1 MKLRKIISF
10 LTIVFILFLTASCEM
25 GGNQVKITS
34 VSADPDAF
42 ASEVILNNYDLRDWN
57 IIVTYSDGEQRVVQ
71 VGYNMLSINDTAK
84 LSQVG
89 EHDIVFTYEGVSFT
103 HHLKITYPTH
113 EELEALVN
121 DVIAQEL
128 VPSVTKEN
136 FVLPSTR
143 ENVNITWSFESSYLT
158 RQGTKA
164 VVTRPSMSSGDE
176 VVTLHAEFS
185 IYDYVATHDYEVT
198 ILAYGQEEVDDYLR
212 EVESYFNV
220 PSSVTDALE
229 LLFMYE
235 EATIKWTSSN
245 TSVIVIDNARQSV
258 TVNPVV
264 SETSVSLSFEI
275 TYMGDTYSDFQAINI
290 RVIPKINV
298 TKAPSV
304 SGLKVEN
311 KVASWNKASGV
322 TSYAVYVGSRL
333 AGTTAENSLDLS
345 SLLVSNGTY
354 RVSVVSLSGGAYN
367 TDSDPVTVTTAVTD
381 GLSYNGTYYNSVNL
395 NVAGAQLKS
404 TLRTLITRTHTSIRT
419 YENLKTD
426 LARADALLDN
436 PNKVLLIYSRYA
448 VQAKWSSGG
457 TYWNR
462 EHVWAQSIGWFSTS
476 DAGADA
482 HHLRPEDPTVNSTRG
497 NLPFGKVTGG
507 KQAMLSSANGGGG
520 SNCYYGG
527 GYFEPQD
534 AAKGDVARILFYL
547 FVRYS
552 EADRY
557 NVTVIA
563 QSWTLLLQWNELD
576 PVDEWEMNRND
587 VVESIQG
594 NRNPFID
601 YPSLAS
607 DIWG

>member
-1 MKLRKIISF
+1 
-10 LTIVFILFLTASCEM
+10 
-25 GGNQVKITS
+25 
-34 VSADPDAF
+34 
-42 ASEVILNNYDLRDWN
+42 
-57 IIVTYSDGEQRVVQ
+57 
-71 VGYNMLSINDTAK
+71 MLSINDTAK

-103 HHLKITYPTH
+103 HHLKITYPAH

-128 VPSVTKEN
+128 VPTVTKEN

-143 ENVNITWSFESSYLT
+143 ENVNITWSFESSYLN

-185 IYDYVATHDYEVT
+185 IYDYVATHDYQVT

-304 SGLKVEN
+304 TGLKVEN

-322 TSYAVYVGSRL
+322 TSYAVYVGNRL

-395 NVAGAQLKS
+395 NVVGSQLKS

-552 EADRY
+552 ESDRY

>member
-1 MKLRKIISF
+1 MKFRKLISF
-10 LTIVFILFLTASCEM
+10 LTIVFILFLTAACEM

-57 IIVTYSDGEQRVVQ
+57 IIVTYSDGETKTVQ
-71 VGYNMLSINDTAK
+71 VTYNMLSLADTAK
-84 LSQVG
+84 LTQVG
-89 EHDIVFTYEGVSFT
+89 EHDLTFTYEGVSFT
-103 HHLKITYPTH
+103 HHLKITFPSE
-113 EELEALVN
+113 EELSALVAE
-121 DVIAQEL
+121 VMEQEL
-128 VPSVTKEN
+128 VPSETTEN

-143 ENVNITWSFESSYLT
+143 ENVNISWSFESSYLT

-185 IYDYVATHDYEVT
+185 IYDYTATRDYQVV
-198 ILAYGQEEVDDYLR
+198 IKAMGQEEVDSYLR
-212 EVESYFNV
+212 DVESYFNV

-229 LLFMYE
+229 LLFAYE
-235 EATIKWTSSN
+235 EATINWTSSN
-245 TSVIVIDNARQSV
+245 SSVILIDNAHRSV

-264 SETSVSLSFEI
+264 AETEVSLSFAI
-275 TYMGDTYSDFQAINI
+275 TYMGDVYDDFQAIVV

-304 SGLKVEN
+304 TGLKVED

-322 TSYAVYVGSRL
+322 TNYAVYIGNKQI
-333 AGTTAENSLDLS
+333 GTTTSNSFDLS
-345 SLLVSNGTY
+345 SYLVNNGTY
-354 RVSVVSLSGGAYN
+354 KVGVVSLSGGAYN
-367 TDSDPVTVTTAVTD
+367 TDSDMTVITTAVTD

-395 NVAGAQLKS
+395 NLAGTQLKS
-404 TLRTLITRTHTSIRT
+404 ALRNLITRTHTSIRN

-426 LARADALLDN
+426 LAKSDVLLDN
-436 PNKVLLIYSRYA
+436 PNKVLLIYSRKA

-457 TYWNR
+457 VIWNR

-476 DAGADA
+476 GAGADA

-497 NLPFGKVTGG
+497 NLPFGKVNGG
-507 KQAMLSSANGGGG
+507 TEAKLSSTNGGGG

-534 AAKGDVARILFYL
+534 ASKGDVARILFYL

-557 NVTVIA
+557 NVTTIA